1 MGKEPWILAMA
12 SALIFAIG
20 CKKTIDGERGMP
32 FVLKVNQK
40 AAIADNLNQRNL
52 MVKFEEV
59 VEDSRCPEGAMC
71 IWAGQAIVAV
81 SINGEQLKLKVA
93 DSDSVWVSWK
103 EYRVRCKALSPYPSV
118 KDKVS
123 KKPNKGKEAM
133 LEIR

>member
-1 MGKEPWILAMA
+1 MQKGTLMMALAVILF
-12 SALIFAIG
+12 FAAG
-20 CKKTIDGERGMP
+20 CKKEIDGETGTP

-71 IWAGQAIVAV
+71 FWAGQAIVAV

-103 EYRVRCKALSPYPSV
+103 DYRVRCKALSPYPTV
-118 KDKVS
+118 KDKTG
-123 KKPNKGKEAM
+123 KNPNKRKEAM